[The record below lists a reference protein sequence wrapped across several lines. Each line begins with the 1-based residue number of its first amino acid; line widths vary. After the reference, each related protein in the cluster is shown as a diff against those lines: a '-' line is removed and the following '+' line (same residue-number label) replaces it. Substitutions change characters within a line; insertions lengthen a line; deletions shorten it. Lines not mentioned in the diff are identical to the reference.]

1 MAPAL
6 LGRDIF
12 MRHTSTTGASYVQS
26 HRVWDA
32 DRFVAAQAKAAADL
46 NTDARKDD
54 PAAPAR
60 AKAEQITEDQFHNE
74 RKTR

>member
-1 MAPAL
+1 MASAL

-12 MRHTSTTGASYVQS
+12 LRHTATNGTSYVQT

-32 DRFVAAQAKAAADL
+32 ERFVAAQERAAADL
-46 NTDARKDD
+46 NVAALKED
-54 PAAPAR
+54 PPAPAR